1 VDLVALEQRRDAAAV
16 RRARRNLQQQVTVR
30 SASS

>member
-1 VDLVALEQRRDAAAV
+1 VDLVALEQRRYV
-16 RRARRNLQQQVTVR
+16 VTVSRAHRNLQQQVTVR